1 MSHSKRDLVVL
12 ERQETAGGSPPNF
25 VGLMI
30 RHLEKSP
37 APPVS
42 PAFQLGDGTEYIVPL
57 DLLRLSV
64 GDELVGEVEEVRMG
78 LERTQAN
85 DDN

>member
-1 MSHSKRDLVVL
+1 MSHSKRDSIVLVR
-12 ERQETAGGSPPNF
+12 EESAGGAPPNF
-25 VGLMI
+25 VGLMV

-42 PAFQLGDGTEYIVPL
+42 PAFQLDTGTEYIVPL

-64 GDELVGEVEEVRMG
+64 GDALVQDVEEVRLG
-78 LERTQAN
+78 FERGK
-85 DDN
+85 DDV